1 MVSQIYLENVL
12 YEFRGLKAMADKA
25 KLNDMVNNLV
35 DQKPEEAAI
44 NFHDYLQTKM
54 SEVIGGEGKNET
66 ENKDNE
72 E

>member
-1 MVSQIYLENVL
+1 
-12 YEFRGLKAMADKA
+12 MADKA